1 MKFFLVFVLESSEL
15 FVGKLLVVF
24 SAVFYTQD
32 FNRFV
37 SSKLRVSTHAY
48 QKAKSP
54 YLNSF

>member
-1 MKFFLVFVLESSEL
+1 L
-15 FVGKLLVVF
+15 FVDKLLVVF

-37 SSKLRVSTHAY
+37 FSKLRASTHNY
-48 QKAKSP
+48 QKPKSP